1 MAQGQ
6 DKFGNLG
13 DPDRKFGNLGKATS
27 ATRALKGNLT
37 QINKAVKDLTAK
49 KSTLPKAAHRPIDR
63 LSAAKNAMLQANALG
78 ALLKGLQ
85 NKKKKKDT

>member
-27 ATRALKGNLT
+27 ATKALKKNLK
-37 QINKAVKDLTAK
+37 QINLAVKALTAK
-49 KSTLPKAAHRPIDR
+49 KKSLPKAVHGPIAR
-63 LSAAKNAMLQANALG
+63 LSAAKTALLQANAIG
-78 ALLKGLQ
+78 SLLKGLQ
-85 NKKKKKDT
+85 NKKKKHA